1 MRKKVFWS
9 VFLASAIT
17 MLITVTAIVGII
29 YSNSTRALKAEVRA
43 EALYVSEAL
52 NVINEDNKIDEYI
65 KEIGKNTENR
75 ITLIRADG
83 KVLYDNEADPERMEN
98 HITRVEVEKAL
109 NTGKGDSTRHSDTI
123 GNQNY
128 YYAIKLDDGNIVRIA
143 NTTKSA
149 LGIIGNAAGL
159 GLGLVI
165 YILIVGIII
174 ANILTKSFLKPL
186 NNLDL
191 DRPLR
196 NDTYEELS
204 PLLNSLEKKNKKIAR
219 QMDELTTKQE
229 EFDYITSNMSEGL
242 VIFDSH
248 GSVLTANRSALEIL
262 NGGEAKSYL
271 TLYRDISYIQIIEKA
286 LKGVSSSTKINLN
299 GRIYRF
305 SVSSV
310 EKNDNGY
317 AAVLFIVDITERENS
332 DAMRREFSANVS
344 HELKTPLTSILGYA
358 ELIKDGFAKTEDVPG
373 FANKIY
379 TESHRLLTLIEDII
393 KLSHLDEGTMKKEFE
408 DTDLMD
414 IGRQVVSKLDDK
426 ASRLGIDLSLE
437 GKSAVIKGCKPVLF
451 EMLFNI
457 CDNAITYNKE
467 NGKVTLTIKNEGDRA
482 VVSVKDTG
490 IGIAPEHQ
498 QRIFERF
505 YRVDK
510 SHSKETGGTG
520 LGLSIV
526 KHGAVLHNAK
536 ISLNSELGKG
546 TEITIVFNK

>member
-29 YSNSTRALKAEVRA
+29 YSNSTRALRAEVRA

-52 NVINEDNKIDEYI
+52 NVINDENKIDEYI

-75 ITLIRADG
+75 ITIIRADG
-83 KVLYDNEADPERMEN
+83 KVVYDNEADPERMEN

-128 YYAIKLDDGNIVRIA
+128 YYAVKLDDGNIVRIA

-204 PLLNSLEKKNKKIAR
+204 PLLNSLEKKNKKITR

-358 ELIKDGFAKTEDVPG
+358 ELIKDGFAKTEDVPS
-373 FANKIY
+373 FANKIH

-414 IGRQVVSKLDDK
+414 IGRQVISKLDDK

-437 GKSAVIKGCKPVLF
+437 GKSAAIKGYKPVLF

-467 NGKVTLTIKNEGDRA
+467 NGKVTLTIKNDGDRA

-536 ISLNSELGKG
+536 ISLTSELGKG